1 MAEHRSIGVATLRCG
16 WGRRGWTSM
25 GGHICGTI
33 SCSPSA
39 PRSARRVLGLCRL
52 HQQRREQSRGA
63 TLSLHP
69 DRGPVSPETTT
80 FGLETWFQEQARG

>member
-1 MAEHRSIGVATLRCG
+1 MEQLAAPHLRHAALAVCSASAGCTNSAEN
-16 WGRRGWTSM
+16 
-25 GGHICGTI
+25 
-33 SCSPSA
+33 
-39 PRSARRVLGLCRL
+39 
-52 HQQRREQSRGA
+52 SRGA